1 MNNSNVERLTKDIM
15 TDSRLN
21 LADPIFDEKVMNKIL
36 LENKRLKSKNLLLLN
51 ILVFT
56 GIEFIVFALFW
67 ILLLYFPGIDY
78 FKNAINSSL
87 AVLEKIGNIVIE
99 YGYLVVSIVLV
110 YFLDIIFSRK
120 AKVTL
125 PT

>member
-1 MNNSNVERLTKDIM
+1 MDNSNVERLTKDIM